1 MPSIFTR
8 IINREIPCHLIAET
22 EDYIAFLDVRPLAKG
37 HTLVIP
43 KQEIDYIFDLP
54 DDLLQGLMVFS
65 KKIAHAIKSVMV
77 CEKIGVAVIGLE
89 VAHAHVHLVP
99 IRAVADINFSSPKL
113 ELSAEELSAI
123 ATSIRTVYE
132 KMQVEERG

>member
-1 MPSIFTR
+1 MASIFTR

-43 KQEIDYIFDLP
+43 KTEIDYVFDLP
-54 DDLLQGLMVFS
+54 DDVLQGLILFS
-65 KKIAHAIKSVMV
+65 KRVAQAVKSVIS

-99 IRAVADINFSSPKL
+99 IRAVGDINFSNPKL
-113 ELSAEELSAI
+113 ELSTEELSAI
-123 ATSIRTVYE
+123 AMSIRGAYE
-132 KMQVEERG
+132 QIQASQGV

>member
-1 MPSIFTR
+1 MASIFTR

-43 KQEIDYIFDLP
+43 KEEIDYVFDLP
-54 DDLLQGLMVFS
+54 DDILQGLMVFS
-65 KKIAHAIKSVMV
+65 KKVAQAIKSVIS
-77 CEKIGVAVIGLE
+77 CEKIGIAVIGLE

-99 IRAVADINFSSPKL
+99 IRAVGDINFSNPKL
-113 ELSAEELSAI
+113 ELSSEELSAI
-123 ATSIRTVYE
+123 AMSIRVAYE
-132 KMQVEERG
+132 QTEANQGV

>member
-1 MPSIFTR
+1 MASIFTR

-43 KQEIDYIFDLP
+43 KAEIDYVFDLP
-54 DDLLQGLMVFS
+54 DDILQGLMVFS
-65 KKIAHAIKSVMV
+65 KKVAQAIKSVIS

-99 IRAVADINFSSPKL
+99 IRAVGDINFSNPKL
-113 ELSAEELSAI
+113 ELSTEELSAI
-123 ATSIRTVYE
+123 AASIRSAYE
-132 KMQVEERG
+132 YTQAG

>member
-1 MPSIFTR
+1 MASIFTR

-43 KQEIDYIFDLP
+43 KTEIDYVFDLP
-54 DDLLQGLMVFS
+54 DDVLQGLILFS
-65 KKIAHAIKSVMV
+65 KRVAQAVKSVIS

-99 IRAVADINFSSPKL
+99 IRAVGDINFSNPKL
-113 ELSAEELSAI
+113 ELSTEELSAI
-123 ATSIRTVYE
+123 AMSIRVAYE
-132 KMQVEERG
+132 QIQASQGV

>member
-1 MPSIFTR
+1 MASIFTR

-43 KQEIDYIFDLP
+43 KAEIDYVFDLP
-54 DDLLQGLMVFS
+54 DDILQGLMVFS
-65 KKIAHAIKSVMV
+65 KRVAQAIKSVIS

-99 IRAVADINFSSPKL
+99 IRAVGDINFSNPKL
-113 ELSAEELSAI
+113 ELSPEELSAI
-123 ATSIRTVYE
+123 AMSIRAAYE
-132 KMQVEERG
+132 QTQANQ

>member
-1 MPSIFTR
+1 MASIFTR

-43 KQEIDYIFDLP
+43 KAEIDYVFDLP
-54 DDLLQGLMVFS
+54 DDILQGLMVFS
-65 KKIAHAIKSVMV
+65 KKVAQAIKSVIS

-99 IRAVADINFSSPKL
+99 IRAVGDINFSNPKL
-113 ELSAEELSAI
+113 ELSTEELSAI
-123 ATSIRTVYE
+123 AASIRSAYE
-132 KMQVEERG
+132 HTQAG